1 MEMYSDLENNIWQ
14 ENGGNSICYGI
25 PELAKPLLK
34 QPTEVL
40 KLKNVVGLCSLVY
53 LFSILQINLE
63 LVNLIIIFS
72 CEISSIL
79 RVCYCCLSQKLKK
92 FLKIYGWSVQGPDKT
107 VFHLNKACLVPFF
120 IIYYFF

>member
-40 KLKNVVGLCSLVY
+40 KLKNVVGFLRYSLP
-53 LFSILQINLE
+53 FFHSWGRFFFFWGGGGGGG
-63 LVNLIIIFS
+63 LII
-72 CEISSIL
+72 
-79 RVCYCCLSQKLKK
+79 
-92 FLKIYGWSVQGPDKT
+92 
-107 VFHLNKACLVPFF
+107 
-120 IIYYFF
+120 